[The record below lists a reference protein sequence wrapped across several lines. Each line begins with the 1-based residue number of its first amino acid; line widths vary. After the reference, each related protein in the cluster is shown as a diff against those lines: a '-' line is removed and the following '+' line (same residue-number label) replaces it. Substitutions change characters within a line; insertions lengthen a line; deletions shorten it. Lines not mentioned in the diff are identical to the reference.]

1 MRIWSPILAVLALA
15 VPAAAAEPAAENAEA
30 CVGKFRLRGTIFDFD
45 AMAPE
50 AGVAEVVDAVARTF
64 LEKCASR
71 MLVVESHATELATLE
86 LNQRLSELRAEGI
99 LYELRQRGVPA
110 DHLRAVG
117 FGSSKPLSAGDDAET
132 RKMNRRVTFRAE

>member
-15 VPAAAAEPAAENAEA
+15 VTATAAEPAAESAEA
-30 CVGKFRLRGTIFDFD
+30 CLGKFRLRGPIFDFD
-45 AMAPE
+45 ALAPE
-50 AGVAEVVDAVARTF
+50 AGVAAIVDAVARTF
-64 LEKCASR
+64 LESCASR
-71 MLVVESHATELATLE
+71 TLVVEAHATELETPE

-99 LYELRQRGVPA
+99 VYELRQRGVPA
-110 DHLRAVG
+110 EHLRAVG